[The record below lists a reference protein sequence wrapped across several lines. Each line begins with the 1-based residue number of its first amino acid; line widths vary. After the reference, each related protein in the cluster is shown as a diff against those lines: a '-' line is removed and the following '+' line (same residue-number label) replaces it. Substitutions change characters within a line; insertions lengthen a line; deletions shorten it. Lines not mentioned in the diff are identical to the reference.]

1 MKKVRDFVFMILARL
16 GFFDNI
22 LIDLPHEHKSTAGGT
37 GLSRRRTHS

>member
-1 MKKVRDFVFMILARL
+1 MQKVLDLVFMILAKF